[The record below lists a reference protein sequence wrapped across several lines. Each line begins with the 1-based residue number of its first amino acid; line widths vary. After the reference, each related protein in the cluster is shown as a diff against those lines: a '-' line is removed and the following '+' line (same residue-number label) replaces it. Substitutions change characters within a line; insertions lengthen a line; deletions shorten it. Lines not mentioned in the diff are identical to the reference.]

1 MKKFVSVL
9 VIGILL
15 GGSSSFIVNNL
26 LQKQPQPLQPLPPT
40 LEKIEQVAKLIT
52 IEYYMAD
59 VVSYQNNQIW
69 PFSDQKILVIAK
81 AKIMAGFNLVH
92 GINVTIKESEVK
104 QSSVKPQ
111 VSITLPPPQILSIQ
125 PDYRYYD
132 IQGNPPP
139 EAHTYVLNLA
149 KVNLSGAALREGILE
164 KAKISVIKQ
173 MQQIFSDVDLEI
185 HFQSEPQ
192 EVKNENN

>member
-185 HFQSEPQ
+185 HFQNEP
-192 EVKNENN
+192 

>member
-1 MKKFVSVL
+1 MKKLVSVL

-15 GGSSSFIVNNL
+15 GGIGSLIFNNR
-26 LQKQPQPLQPLPPT
+26 LQKRHQPQQPLPPT
-40 LEKIEQVAKLIT
+40 LEKIEHVAKLIT

-92 GINVTIKESEVK
+92 GINVTIKEPDMK
-104 QSSVKPQ
+104 QSSIKPQ

-125 PDYRYYD
+125 PDYSYYD

-139 EAHTYVLNLA
+139 DAHTYVLNLA

-164 KAKISVIKQ
+164 KAKTSVIKQ

-185 HFQSEPQ
+185 HFQNEIQ